1 MLTVANGLTSVPC
14 SDLHWLLVVRSQFWP
29 FTEVQNGKDYE
40 VTRRCRNFLK
50 PKETKEGKSLFGSGD
65 RKRAFVLFV
74 AFCWP
79 RNRIEDAIANTPE
92 RVLSRRRRNNQPPH
106 SEA

>member
-1 MLTVANGLTSVPC
+1 MLFLSFNFSCFGLR
-14 SDLHWLLVVRSQFWP
+14 WLLVVRSHFWP
-29 FTEVQNGKDYE
+29 FIEVQNGNQRE

-79 RNRIEDAIANTPE
+79 RNRIEGAIANTPG
-92 RVLSRRRRNNQPPH
+92 RVLPPQTEKQ
-106 SEA
+106 SAATQ